1 MFVHQDFKEIHLL
14 LALKQAVVKTLTA
27 LQMRNVGLFLV
38 VSLPEENVNRFVIQA
53 TVLLEQ
59 IVQLETTENPVNAGF
74 LYKEM
79 AMQLV

>member
-38 VSLPEENVNRFVIQA
+38 VSLPEENVNRFVIQE

-74 LYKEM
+74 LCKEM